1 MVLRKLA
8 IKGRFL
14 LESAG
19 LPVYRLAQL
28 RSDRGRDL
36 PTVTLSVS
44 GSQPQCPP
52 GPVQDSSTARMP
64 PPPTHQHTHT
74 HTFWRSAPQS
84 RTPPTHT
91 MIGSRV
97 PVSCYVSEQVLAI
110 CTVNQA
116 LKTMD
121 FRGVDDD
128 TAELAAHISVEAQ
141 ASHRLHQ
148 SIPPPPCPGRTSA
161 CLLLC
166 CRPPAGPECRRSASS
181 LPRESVAALGC
192 FTLCVAIV
200 LFAASSLPF
209 P

>member
-1 MVLRKLA
+1 M
-8 IKGRFL
+8 
-14 LESAG
+14 ESAG
-19 LPVYRLAQL
+19 LPFYRLAQL

-36 PTVTLSVS
+36 PAVTPSVS

-52 GPVQDSSTARMP
+52 GPVQDSSTARVP

-74 HTFWRSAPQS
+74 HTHTFWRSAPKS

-97 PVSCYVSEQVLAI
+97 HVSCYVSEQVLAI
-110 CTVNQA
+110 CTVNQT

-128 TAELAAHISVEAQ
+128 TAELAAHISVDAQ
-141 ASHRLHQ
+141 ASHRPHQ
-148 SIPPPPCPGRTSA
+148 SIPPSPCPGRTSP

-166 CRPPAGPECRRSASS
+166 CRLLAGPECRRSASS
-181 LPRESVAALGC
+181 LHRESVAALGR

-200 LFAASSLPF
+200 LFPASSLPF